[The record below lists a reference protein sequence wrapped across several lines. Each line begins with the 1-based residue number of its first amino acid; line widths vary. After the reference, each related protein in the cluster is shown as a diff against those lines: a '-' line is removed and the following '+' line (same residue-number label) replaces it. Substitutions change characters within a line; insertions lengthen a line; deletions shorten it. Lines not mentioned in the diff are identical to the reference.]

1 MKKVCNLLI
10 LGIVLML
17 IATGCKGNEDV
28 EIVEPHNIY
37 GYWKKTTGNEYLRF
51 MTEQED
57 MRDGDYL
64 FGYEWNE
71 DDEVYESDVLN
82 QPHGNGWFKY
92 KITTDTVGR
101 KTTTTLFEIMKMDY
115 GWADIPKQ
123 YKVSVLSSSKMV
135 YEDDYSKTF
144 QFSKVTR

>member
-1 MKKVCNLLI
+1 MKKVYNLLT

-17 IATGCKGNEDV
+17 VATGCNKKDEV
-28 EIVEPHNIY
+28 EVVEPRNIY
-37 GYWKKTTGNEYLRF
+37 GYWKNTAKNEYLRF

-71 DDEVYESDVLN
+71 DDDVYESDILK

-101 KTTTTLFEIMKMDY
+101 KTTTTLFEIVRMDY

-135 YEDDYSKTF
+135 YEDGYSKTF
-144 QFSKVTR
+144 QFSKVNR